1 MKGRGRSVAPRYNSN
16 VPTLH
21 TNRRAIAFAIVACVA
36 LTLARLDAA
45 GRNFIWKATS
55 PSRGVVYLVG
65 SVHLLTPEY
74 YPLDPAF
81 DEAFAASDVLV
92 EELDMHEMQAANSQM
107 QMLTRGMLPAGQT
120 LDKVLSADTMTA
132 VVKKFTDLGV
142 PIEPMKQFKPWLLA
156 LILQGF
162 EWQKAGF
169 NADLGLDKHFYDL
182 AIGSGKQVQGLETLA
197 FQLSRFDEMSMEM
210 QDRLLS
216 ETLKELET
224 TKTSFTRM
232 ADAWTGG
239 DVPTIERLVLKD
251 LKGEPQMYDRWLVE
265 RNRTWLPKIEALFSR
280 PKPAFVVVGAAH
292 LVGSDGLLQMLRAK
306 GYQVEQL

>member
-1 MKGRGRSVAPRYNSN
+1 MQ
-16 VPTLH
+16 T
-21 TNRRAIAFAIVACVA
+21 TRRALAFAIAASIA
-36 LTLARLDAA
+36 LTLARVDAA

-81 DEAFAASDVLV
+81 DAAFSSSDVLI
-92 EELDMHEMQAANSQM
+92 EELDMHEMQAANSQL
-107 QMLTRGMLPAGQT
+107 QMLTRGMLPSGQT
-120 LDKVLSADTMTA
+120 LDKVLSADTMSA
-132 VVKKFTDLGV
+132 VVKKFTDLGM
-142 PIEPMKQFKPWLLA
+142 PLEPMKQFKPWLLS

-169 NADLGLDKHFYDL
+169 DADLGLDKHFYDL
-182 AIGSGKQVQGLETLA
+182 AIGSGKQVEGLETLA
-197 FQLSRFDEMSMEM
+197 FQLSRFDEMSMDL
-210 QDRLLS
+210 QDRLLA

-224 TKTSFTRM
+224 TKTSFTRI
-232 ADAWTGG
+232 ADAWKSG

-251 LKGEPQMYDRWLVE
+251 LKAEPQMYDRLLIE

-280 PKPAFVVVGAAH
+280 PRPAFVVVGAAH
-292 LVGSDGLLQMLRAK
+292 LVGPDGLLQMLTAK
-306 GYQVEQL
+306 GYRIEQL

>member
-1 MKGRGRSVAPRYNSN
+1 MQ
-16 VPTLH
+16 T
-21 TNRRAIAFAIVACVA
+21 TRRALAFAIAASIA
-36 LTLARLDAA
+36 LTLARVDAA

-81 DEAFAASDVLV
+81 DAAFSSSDVLI
-92 EELDMHEMQAANSQM
+92 EELDMHEMQAANSQL
-107 QMLTRGMLPAGQT
+107 QMLTRGMLPSGQM
-120 LDKVLSADTMTA
+120 LEKVLSADTMSA
-132 VVKKFTDLGV
+132 VVKKFTDLGM
-142 PIEPMKQFKPWLLA
+142 PLEPMKQFKPWLLS

-169 NADLGLDKHFYDL
+169 DADLGLDKHFYDL
-182 AIGSGKQVQGLETLA
+182 AIGSGKQVEGLETLA
-197 FQLSRFDEMSMEM
+197 FQLSRFDEMSMDL
-210 QDRLLS
+210 QDRLLA

-232 ADAWTGG
+232 ADAWKGG

-251 LKGEPQMYDRWLVE
+251 LKAEPQMYDRLLIE

-292 LVGSDGLLQMLRAK
+292 LVGPDGLLQMLRAK
-306 GYQVEQL
+306 GYRVEQL

>member
-1 MKGRGRSVAPRYNSN
+1 M
-16 VPTLH
+16 H
-21 TNRRAIAFAIVACVA
+21 TTRRAIAFAIAASIA
-36 LTLARLDAA
+36 LTLARVDAA

-81 DEAFAASDVLV
+81 EEAFSSSDVLI
-92 EELDMHEMQAANSQM
+92 EELDMHEMQAANSQL

-120 LDKVLSADTMTA
+120 LDKVLSADTMSA
-132 VVKKFTDLGV
+132 VVKKFTDLGM
-142 PIEPMKQFKPWLLA
+142 PLEPMKQFKPWLLS

-169 NADLGLDKHFYDL
+169 DADLGLDKHFYDL

-197 FQLSRFDEMSMEM
+197 FQLSRFDEMSMDM
-210 QDRLLS
+210 QDRLLA

-232 ADAWTGG
+232 ADAWKSG

-251 LKGEPQMYDRWLVE
+251 LKAEPQMYDRLLIE

-292 LVGSDGLLQMLRAK
+292 LVGPDGLLQMLTAK
-306 GYQVEQL
+306 GYRIEQLLELVHLRQRRLSTKVEAR